1 MAHPH
6 RIPARTLYRVW
17 TPFFEALQERHGAF
31 LDELD
36 DRLLDASERAIDSQR
51 AAQNLA
57 LSRQIRMASQAILQ
71 YFRDRLHETMP
82 LAQSAEPAS
91 EVATEAQELTLMD
104 TADTERE
111 VALRKVVAG
120 ARSVMAEEV
129 DALESLTRDYRLA
142 PSPEE
147 APWHPHALGEA
158 FLQAVEAVPLPPED
172 CLMLLHW
179 FDRDVVRDLKPQM
192 QDLLGAFRQAGFV
205 VPEVQQGAT
214 RTRDREGAQGP
225 QGPSSAAPG
234 PGGTPGSGAAG
245 SGPGGPSGTAGDWGA
260 FGYQVPVADPL
271 VGASGQAPAANSAA
285 QAVTAVLNSAS
296 PATLEPFVMDL
307 LQGLFDLI
315 LKREDL
321 NPALREP
328 LSDLQLPLVRIALN
342 ETHFFR
348 DRSHP
353 ARQMTGLL
361 LNIALRVDPDLPL
374 EEARELPLAR
384 LVIEN
389 VERVRNEGL
398 NDSAAYAQ
406 AFSRLRK
413 DLAVV
418 EEQIAHQAAT
428 EQAEAQK
435 EERTLE
441 ITYDV
446 EASVEKTVISLGQ
459 NIPDQA
465 REQLMDAWVPLMTAQ
480 KTAEVAVQSA
490 PGDSGPEG
498 PDKAA
503 AAATETEPKTESKT
517 GPTEKPEA
525 KTEAADAASKD
536 APDGMQL
543 LHELL
548 ELMQKEPDFK
558 GSAPL
563 LARIRAYLEQAP
575 LSSEDRARI
584 KSDLV
589 SAHLLAAGRKTS
601 GAQPERQQDA
611 PGATTSASSEER
623 MEQARKRAG
632 SRPSAMFGS
641 APRHPDDDPSLMR
654 DHEDEYV
661 GQAENL
667 ASGTW
672 VQFTSPA
679 GTKVTRMKLVW
690 RGTHAGRLLFTD
702 AAGRAKRQHSIQGL
716 AHEFRTGRGQIIPEE
731 SLFDHLMEQR
741 LGTTA

>member
-71 YFRDRLHETMP
+71 HFRDRLHETMP
-82 LAQSAEPAS
+82 LAQSSEPAS
-91 EVATEAQELTLMD
+91 ELATEPQELTLMD

-120 ARSVMAEEV
+120 ARSVMAQEV
-129 DALESLTRDYRLA
+129 DALEGLTRDYRLA
-142 PSPEE
+142 ASAEE

-192 QDLLGAFRQAGFV
+192 QDLLEAFRQAGFV
-205 VPEVQQGAT
+205 VAEVQQGTTGT
-214 RTRDREGAQGP
+214 RGRDGAQAPGD
-225 QGPSSAAPG
+225 PSSAAPG
-234 PGGTPGSGAAG
+234 PPASGSTG

-260 FGYQVPVADPL
+260 FGYQVPVASPV
-271 VGASGQAPAANSAA
+271 VGASGQAPVANSAA

-348 DRSHP
+348 DRTHP

-398 NDSAAYAQ
+398 NDSAAYAR
-406 AFSRLRK
+406 ALSRLRE
-413 DLAVV
+413 DLADV

-441 ITYDV
+441 ISYDV

-480 KTAEVAVQSA
+480 KTAEVTIPAAHGDAGAEA
-490 PGDSGPEG
+490 PDKAEG
-498 PDKAA
+498 PDRAA
-503 AAATETEPKTESKT
+503 AKTETEPKQ
-517 GPTEKPEA
+517 KPEA
-525 KTEAADAASKD
+525 QADAAEAASKD
-536 APDGMQL
+536 ATDGMQL

-575 LSSEDRARI
+575 LSSEDRAQI

-601 GAQPERQQDA
+601 GAAPERQQDA
-611 PGATTSASSEER
+611 PETTPSASSEER
-623 MEQARKRAG
+623 MEQARQRAG
-632 SRPSAMFGS
+632 SRTSAMFGS
-641 APRHPDDDPSLMR
+641 APRHADDDPSLMR
-654 DHEDEYV
+654 DHDDEYV
-661 GQAENL
+661 EKADNL

-716 AHEFRTGRGQIIPEE
+716 AHEFRTGRGQIIPED

-741 LGTTA
+741 LGTSA

>member
-71 YFRDRLHETMP
+71 HFRDRLHETMP
-82 LAQSAEPAS
+82 LAQPSEPAS
-91 EVATEAQELTLMD
+91 ELATEPQELTLMD

-120 ARSVMAEEV
+120 ARSVMAQEV

-142 PSPEE
+142 ASAEE

-192 QDLLGAFRQAGFV
+192 QDLLEAFRQAGFV
-205 VPEVQQGAT
+205 VPEVQQGTTGT
-214 RTRDREGAQGP
+214 RGREGAQAP
-225 QGPSSAAPG
+225 RDPSSAAPE
-234 PGGTPGSGAAG
+234 PPGSGSTG

-260 FGYQVPVADPL
+260 FGYQVPVASPV
-271 VGASGQAPAANSAA
+271 VGASGQAPVANSAA

-348 DRSHP
+348 DRTHP

-398 NDSAAYAQ
+398 NDSAAYAR
-406 AFSRLRK
+406 ALSRLRE

-441 ITYDV
+441 ISYAV

-480 KTAEVAVQSA
+480 KTAQVTIPAA
-490 PGDSGPEG
+490 HGDSGAEAPDKAEG
-498 PDKAA
+498 PDRATAK
-503 AAATETEPKTESKT
+503 TETEPKQ
-517 GPTEKPEA
+517 KPEA
-525 KTEAADAASKD
+525 QANAAEAASKD
-536 APDGMQL
+536 ATDGMQL

-575 LSSEDRARI
+575 LSSEDRAQI

-601 GAQPERQQDA
+601 GAAPERQPDA
-611 PGATTSASSEER
+611 PETTPSASSEER
-623 MEQARKRAG
+623 MEQARQRAG
-632 SRPSAMFGS
+632 SRTSAMFGS
-641 APRHPDDDPSLMR
+641 APRHADDDPSLMR
-654 DHEDEYV
+654 DHDDEYV
-661 GQAENL
+661 EKADNL

-741 LGTTA
+741 LGTSA